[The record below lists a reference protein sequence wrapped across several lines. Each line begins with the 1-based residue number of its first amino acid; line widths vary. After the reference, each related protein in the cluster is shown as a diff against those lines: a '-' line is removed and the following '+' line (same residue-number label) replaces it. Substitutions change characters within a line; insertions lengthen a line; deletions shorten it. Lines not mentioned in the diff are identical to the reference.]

1 MSDKKEIDNNIT
13 IETIE
18 KYHLDKDNNT
28 VIEKPVDKD
37 EPVVEE
43 TPVDQHEPSDKVE
56 PLITVEPSV
65 TVEDVE
71 NETNDLSIEI
81 GYSIYEI
88 QYEEGGLFDI
98 SIDATYLIHTV
109 GNGKLEGMIAE
120 LNTYKPTK
128 KLYVIL
134 IQDPKLLKKKD
145 NGSTLSYYFVDINLN
160 IFRHAKQCNYD
171 NILVL
176 EDNCFFNPAIKEAE
190 NVLCLND
197 FLLNQKDNVLIY
209 YLGCLPIY
217 REKLSSISNHSY
229 IYLCGSTH
237 SIVYSKTSREMML
250 RVNSS
255 TIKEMDSFLNLYHPF
270 HKKRYLYKIPLC
282 YQLFKNVED
291 GQFGWG
297 VNYNNKHFHKILS
310 IYGKYNIS
318 KFNLH
323 KTPEPGFTTMYEK
336 SEIKIPI
343 SKLPV
348 DTFIQ
353 KLSGIFL
360 K

>member
-1 MSDKKEIDNNIT
+1 MSDKEEEDNNIT
-13 IETIE
+13 IETI
-18 KYHLDKDNNT
+18 DKVQDDTNNIIIETVDKEQESDDDNNIT
-28 VIEKPVDKD
+28 IE
-37 EPVVEE
+37 
-43 TPVDQHEPSDKVE
+43 
-56 PLITVEPSV
+56 
-65 TVEDVE
+65 TVEDDDDDEQKE
-71 NETNDLSIEI
+71 NNNVQIEDINKTTEI

-120 LNTYKPTK
+120 LNIYKPTK
-128 KLYVIL
+128 KLYVVL

-145 NGSTLSYYFVDINLN
+145 SGSTLSYYFVDVNLN
-160 IFRHAKQCNYD
+160 IFRHAKQSNYD
-171 NILVL
+171 NILIL
-176 EDNCFFNPAIKEAE
+176 EDSCFFNPAIKEGE
-190 NVLCLND
+190 HVLCLND
-197 FLLNQKDNVLIY
+197 FLLNQKDNMLIY

-217 REKLSSISNHSY
+217 REKLTSVSNHSY
-229 IYLCGSTH
+229 VYLCGSTH
-237 SIVYSKTSREMML
+237 SIVYSKTAREIML

-291 GQFGWG
+291 GQLGWG